1 MAELTTLARP
11 YAKAAFEFARE
22 QKDLAGWLSLLTQAA
37 AVASQEKVEA
47 LLSSPGLTTADKGK
61 HFCSVCGDSLN
72 EKQKNFLQTLALY
85 NRLSLLP
92 QVAEL
97 FELYKAN
104 QEKTVDVEIQTAF
117 EISSEMEQKLASTL
131 KSKLDRDVELS
142 TNVDKS
148 LIGGALIRAGD
159 TVIDGSARGR
169 LAKLS
174 EAMNA

>member
-11 YAKAAFEFARE
+11 YAKAAFEFARGE
-22 QKDLAGWLSLLTQAA
+22 KDLQGWQSGLSQAA
-37 AVASQEKVEA
+37 SVSMDASIVVM
-47 LLSSPGLTTADKGK
+47 LSSPSLTSVEKGK
-61 HFCSVCGDSLN
+61 SFTDVCGDALN
-72 EKQKNFLQTLALY
+72 EKLSNFVGVLAQN
-85 NRLSLLP
+85 NRLGLLP
-92 QVAEL
+92 EIFEL

-117 EISSEMEQKLASTL
+117 EMSTELEQKLGTAL
-131 KSKLDRDVELS
+131 KAKLERDVEL
-142 TNVDKS
+142 TTVVDKS

-174 EAMNA
+174 EAMTA